1 MSNILSLL
9 LLHAAAISWGLPLLH
24 VWMFVVG
31 LLEKAVVN
39 CRLTGDNT
47 IPISF
52 LDKAVALYTGSETR
66 DDGNYG
72 FFLYT
77 LTQTEGYKFGT
88 CKKHEMCP
96 VNKKIFD
103 KFRSVKSNLV
113 QNECTILQDNV
124 RDIKELMTV
133 ILVQGVTR
141 SIYELDIHDDF
152 QETTQAMGATFA
164 AALVPL
170 LHSCSK
176 GYATMVHNDLAPGKS
191 TKGSYEVVKDA
202 IEQNYDC
209 LGISCEDV
217 GGLVDIRGEGYLAGA
232 EACNGIMPV
241 KRDDI
246 FSSSSSGSSSSSS
259 SGSSGSASSSSSSAY
274 VPTATSSN
282 FNTSNSK
289 NDTTTYIII
298 IAVLSGICVALG
310 ITLLVYMCKNKKRA
324 KNNVA
329 ENSRVFTASLEMT
342 ENEDNQAAADKEDAE
357 KEII

>member
-1 MSNILSLL
+1 
-9 LLHAAAISWGLPLLH
+9 
-24 VWMFVVG
+24 MFVVG

-66 DDGNYG
+66 DDSNYG

-88 CKKHEMCP
+88 CKKDEMSP

-113 QNECTILQDNV
+113 QNECTSLQTNV
-124 RDIKELMTV
+124 RDVKELMTV

-141 SIYELDIHDDF
+141 SIYELDIHHDF
-152 QETTQAMGATFA
+152 QETTQSMAAAFAT
-164 AALVPL
+164 ALVPL
-170 LHSCSK
+170 LHSCSE
-176 GYATMVHNDLAPGKS
+176 GYAMMVHNDLAPGKS

-202 IEQNYDC
+202 IEKNYDC

-232 EACNGIMPV
+232 EACNGVIPV
-241 KRDDI
+241 KRDEI
-246 FSSSSSGSSSSSS
+246 FSSSSGGSGSSGSSS
-259 SGSSGSASSSSSSAY
+259 SGSSGSASSSAY

-282 FNTSNSK
+282 FTTSNSK
-289 NDTTTYIII
+289 NDTTTYIIT
-298 IAVLSGICVALG
+298 IAVLGGICVALG
-310 ITLLVYMCKNKKRA
+310 ITLLVCMCKKKARANK
-324 KNNVA
+324 NVA

-342 ENEDNQAAADKEDAE
+342 ENEDNQAADNDKEAAE

>member
-1 MSNILSLL
+1 M
-9 LLHAAAISWGLPLLH
+9 
-24 VWMFVVG
+24 VG
-31 LLEKAVVN
+31 LLERAVVN

-88 CKKHEMCP
+88 CKKDEMSP

-113 QNECTILQDNV
+113 QNECTSLQTNV

-152 QETTQAMGATFA
+152 QETTQAMGAAFA

-170 LHSCSK
+170 LHSCSE
-176 GYATMVHNDLAPGKS
+176 GYAMMVHKDLSPGKS

-232 EACNGIMPV
+232 EACNGVMPV
-241 KRDDI
+241 KRDEI
-246 FSSSSSGSSSSSS
+246 FSSSGGGSSS
-259 SGSSGSASSSSSSAY
+259 SGSSGSASSSAY
-274 VPTATSSN
+274 VPPATSSN

-289 NDTTTYIII
+289 NDTNTTTYIII

-310 ITLLVYMCKNKKRA
+310 ITLLVCMCKNKKRA
-324 KNNVA
+324 KKNVE

-342 ENEDNQAAADKEDAE
+342 ENEDNQAAADKEAAKKD
-357 KEII
+357 II

>member
-1 MSNILSLL
+1 M
-9 LLHAAAISWGLPLLH
+9 
-24 VWMFVVG
+24 VG

-66 DDGNYG
+66 DDDNYG

-88 CKKHEMCP
+88 CKKDEMSP

-103 KFRSVKSNLV
+103 KFGSVKSNLL
-113 QNECTILQDNV
+113 QNECTSLQTNV

-152 QETTQAMGATFA
+152 QETTQAMGAAFA

-176 GYATMVHNDLAPGKS
+176 GYALIVHKDLSPGKS
-191 TKGSYEVVKDA
+191 TKGSYEVVKNA

-232 EACNGIMPV
+232 EACNGVMPV
-241 KRDDI
+241 KRDEI
-246 FSSSSSGSSSSSS
+246 FSSNSGGSFSSGSSSS
-259 SGSSGSASSSSSSAY
+259 GGGSGSASSSAY
-274 VPTATSSN
+274 VPPATTSN
-282 FNTSNSK
+282 FTTNNSK
-289 NDTTTYIII
+289 NDTTTYIIV
-298 IAVLSGICVALG
+298 IAVLSGICTALG
-310 ITLLVYMCKNKKRA
+310 ISLIVCMCKNKKTA
-324 KNNVA
+324 NKNKNDA
-329 ENSRVFTASLEMT
+329 DDNRVFTAALEMI
-342 ENEDNQAAADKEDAE
+342 ENEDNHDAADKEAAE
-357 KEII
+357 KDII

>member
-1 MSNILSLL
+1 MV
-9 LLHAAAISWGLPLLH
+9 A
-24 VWMFVVG
+24 
-31 LLEKAVVN
+31 LLEKAIVN

-66 DDGNYG
+66 NDNNYG
-72 FFLYT
+72 FFPYT

-88 CKKHEMCP
+88 CKKDEMCP

-113 QNECTILQDNV
+113 QNECTSLQTNV
-124 RDIKELMTV
+124 RDIKELMTIV
-133 ILVQGVTR
+133 LVQGVTR

-152 QETTQAMGATFA
+152 QETTQAMGAAFA

-202 IEQNYDC
+202 IEQNYSC

-246 FSSSSSGSSSSSS
+246 FSSSSGGSSSSSS
-259 SGSSGSASSSSSSAY
+259 SGSSGSASSSAY
-274 VPTATSSN
+274 VPPATSSN

-298 IAVLSGICVALG
+298 IAVLSGICVALC
-310 ITLLVYMCKNKKRA
+310 ITLLVCMCKNKRRA
-324 KNNVA
+324 KKNA
-329 ENSRVFTASLEMT
+329 EENGRVFTASLEMT
-342 ENEDNQAAADKEDAE
+342 ENEDNQAAADKEAAE